1 MNWGAKIVI
10 GMGIFMSFIVV
21 LIVLM
26 FRSETDALVE
36 NDYYEKG
43 LKYNSAYALKEQVI
57 KDQAAPEIKLAADS
71 MIIKFKTQAS
81 GSLTLMRTAD
91 KHLDK
96 NLRFETDSLRE
107 LSLATGPLSK
117 GQWRLILQWSNSAG
131 TIYLDER
138 EVMLR

>member
-10 GMGIFMSFIVV
+10 GMGTFMSFIIV

-43 LKYNSAYALKEQVI
+43 LKYNNAYALKEQVI
-57 KDQAAPEIKLAADS
+57 KDKAAPEINLAADS

-96 NLRFETDSLRE
+96 HLRFETNALRE
-107 LSLATGPLSK
+107 LNLATGQLSK

-131 TIYLDER
+131 TMYLDER